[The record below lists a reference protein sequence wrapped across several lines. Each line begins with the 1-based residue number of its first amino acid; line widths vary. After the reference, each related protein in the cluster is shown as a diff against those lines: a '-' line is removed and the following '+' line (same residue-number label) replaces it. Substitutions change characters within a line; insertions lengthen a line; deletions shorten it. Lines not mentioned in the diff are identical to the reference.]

1 MIDSIALYAGA
12 GAAFAGAVALLRPR
26 SRKAGAI
33 AIASGV
39 AVAAAALAWPV
50 HETRAGH
57 KETLLDAEVEKWQF
71 DEVHTIEVDAPPQRV
86 YDAIR
91 AVTANEI
98 HLFRTLTAIRRF
110 GRPGPESIMNAPGSQ
125 PILDVALRG
134 GFRLL
139 ADDPPREIVLGTII
153 IPPRQAVA
161 AMNFLITPIDANR
174 CRVTTETRVYADN
187 PAAIRRF
194 ATYWRIIHPGSDIIR
209 RMWLRAVKRRAEDV
223 SSRG

>member
-1 MIDSIALYAGA
+1 MMIDSIAFYTGA
-12 GAAFAGAVALLRPR
+12 GAAFVGAIAMLRPR
-26 SRKAGAI
+26 TRRAGAI

-57 KETLLDAEVEKWQF
+57 RKTLLDAEVEKWQF
-71 DEVHTIEVDAPPQRV
+71 DEVHEIEVEASPQRV

-91 AVTANEI
+91 GVTANEI
-98 HLFRTLTAIRRF
+98 YLFRTLTAIRRF
-110 GRPGPESIMNAPGSQ
+110 GRPGPESIMNAPEGK

-161 AMNFLITPIDANR
+161 AMNFLITPIGTNR
-174 CRVTTETRVYADN
+174 CRLTTETRVYAST

-209 RMWLRAVKRRAEDV
+209 RMWLRAVKRRAELP
-223 SSRG
+223 

>member
-1 MIDSIALYAGA
+1 MIDSIALYTGA
-12 GAAFAGAVALLRPR
+12 GAAFAGAIALLRPR
-26 SRKAGAI
+26 TRRAGAI

-57 KETLLDAEVEKWQF
+57 KATLLDAEVSKWQF
-71 DEVHTIEVDAPPQRV
+71 DEVHEIEVEAPPQRV

-98 HLFRTLTAIRRF
+98 YLFRTLTAIRRF
-110 GRPGPESIMNAPGSQ
+110 GRPGPESIVNAPGRQ
-125 PILDVALRG
+125 PILDVATRG
-134 GFRLL
+134 GFKLL

-161 AMNFLITPIDANR
+161 AMNFLITPIDANH
-174 CRVTTETRVYADN
+174 CRVTTETRVYASN
-187 PAAIRRF
+187 LAAARRF

-209 RMWLRAVKRRAEDV
+209 RMWLRAVKKRAEGPD
-223 SSRG
+223 